1 MATDVSAPGLAT
13 PTFVR
18 GAQDSVVT
26 PDIYAA
32 KNGKKPFTPVQ
43 DLADKLGMTK
53 DEMMRGGKWATQAL
67 PMLQGLYNANKTTA
81 YNRGTMLDRV
91 ANMSGGIG
99 RLMKSMPVSNG
110 NMILESIQNSGTM
123 LMSGVKSYRQ
133 IMSGDFT
140 PLGKLADLGNELTGS
155 TFFTIEDPDSVAG
168 MLVGTTKELMRY
180 GIPNSVE
187 GLKSRILS
195 SGMQNYYAKEVLPNI
210 IDSSA
215 VRDLKELAGITSS
228 KTLSMINSQAIQDF
242 SDKYVAPV
250 GQTYKDLQATYGDL
264 SEAFSAVNPD
274 WNAKVRQLPT
284 GPDRV
289 LDLTQVMGGSSDF
302 RTVFSQGARAAA
314 PGTVDKFYALATVFE
329 KTSVSKEVG
338 SKFPYTVV
346 QKESEWPKVQADPR
360 LYSQNIPDPRQL
372 EAVALPPLR

>member
-26 PDIYAA
+26 PDIYTA
-32 KNGKKPFTPVQ
+32 KNGSKPFTPIQ
-43 DLADKLGMTK
+43 DISAKLGMTK
-53 DEMMRGGKWATQAL
+53 DEMLRGGKWAANAL
-67 PMLQGLYNANKTTA
+67 PMVQGLYNANKTTA
-81 YNRGTMLDRV
+81 FNRGNMIDRV
-91 ANMSGGIG
+91 ANLSGGIG
-99 RLMKSMPVSNG
+99 RLMKSMPVGNG
-110 NMILESIQNSGTM
+110 NVILESIKGAGTM
-123 LMSGVKSYRQ
+123 LVSGVQSYRQ
-133 IMSGDFT
+133 VMSGDWG
-140 PLGKLADLGNELTGS
+140 PISKLADLGNELTGS

-180 GIPNSVE
+180 GVPNSVE
-187 GLKSRILS
+187 GLKARIMS
-195 SGMQNYYAKEVLPNI
+195 SGMQNYYAKEILPTV
-210 IDSSA
+210 IDSSS
-215 VRDLKELAGITSS
+215 VKDLKELAGITSS

-302 RTVFSQGARAAA
+302 REVLALGAKAA
-314 PGTVDKFYALATVFE
+314 PQGSTDKFYALADMFG
-329 KTSVSKEVG
+329 KTSVVG
-338 SKFPYTVV
+338 QVQSKFPYSVIER
-346 QKESEWPKVQADPR
+346 ESTWPKVQADPR
-360 LYSQNIPDPRQL
+360 VYSQAIPDPRSI
-372 EAVALPPLR
+372 EAVSLPPSK